1 MKERE
6 RIVVLGLVGF
16 VLLLWL
22 GFAVHRSPRFP
33 GSPAGGV
40 LGVAGALL
48 MVWPLGYSAV
58 KRVAVVKQWV
68 TRRVRMRTL
77 LAWHVYTGLVGATLA
92 ILHTGH
98 RFTSPLGMVLTG
110 AMLVAVLTGFM
121 GRYFLGQ
128 ISRELR
134 EKQDLL
140 MKMQESYRQTAEEIS
155 RAREPAVAAAASRGA
170 LRRLAMKIFAPEEE
184 VAESGLALSYR
195 AVRLAE
201 SMADLEYAIK
211 THELLKRRFALWLD
225 LHIAASIVFYVLLAL
240 HVWAGIYFGLRWF
253 E

>member
-6 RIVVLGLVGF
+6 RMVVLGLVGF
-16 VLLLWL
+16 LLLLWL
-22 GFAVHRSPRFP
+22 GFLVHRSPRFA
-33 GSPAGGV
+33 GSSWGGV

-48 MVWPLGYSAV
+48 MVWPVGYSAV
-58 KRVAVVKQWV
+58 KRIAVVKTWV

-77 LAWHVYTGLVGATLA
+77 LAWHVYTGILGAALA

-98 RFTSPLGMVLTG
+98 RFTSPLGRVLTG
-110 AMLVAVLTGFM
+110 AMLVAVLTGFV
-121 GRYFLGQ
+121 GRYLLGQ
-128 ISRELR
+128 ISEELR
-134 EKQDLL
+134 EKQDMLARS
-140 MKMQESYRQTAEEIS
+140 QEAYRQTVEEL
-155 RAREPAVAAAASRGA
+155 ARGREAAPVAASRGA
-170 LRRLAMKIFAPEEE
+170 LRRMAMKLFAPEEE
-184 VAESGLALSYR
+184 VAESSRALSRR

-211 THELLKRRFALWLD
+211 THELLKRRFAQWLD